1 MAMESKR
8 PKLHIAMSKLEI
20 ILEIISVIAFILTW
34 VYIIISWSKMPSII
48 PTRFSSGQVTAY
60 GSKNTLFII
69 PIIATIMFI
78 LFNIL
83 ARFPHVF
90 NYRVKITEENAERQY
105 RNGRLIMEAMGM
117 EMSILFLYLDYIL
130 IEVALKRFSNF
141 GIQLL
146 PVFIIVLIGTVLYLS
161 SRMKKL
167 K

>member
-1 MAMESKR
+1 MGIENKR
-8 PKLHIAMSKLEI
+8 PKLHIPMSKAEI

-34 VYIIISWSKMPSII
+34 VYIIIFWSKMPSII
-48 PTRFSSGQVTAY
+48 PTRFGSGQATAY

-69 PIIATIMFI
+69 PIIATIMFM

-90 NYRVKITEENAERQY
+90 NYRVKITAENAERQY
-105 RNGRLIMEAMGM
+105 RNGRLIIEILGM
-117 EMSILFLYLDYIL
+117 EMSILFLYIDYIL
-130 IEVALKRFSNF
+130 IEVALKRFSNL

-146 PVFIIVLIGTVLYLS
+146 PVFILVLVVTVLYFS